1 MEIEK
6 LDVEASMEESGGV
19 ESSSGKEALLLAS
32 DLSDNLD
39 LDEDEKEKNQEEE
52 RSKGK
57 SFLDYE

>member
-19 ESSSGKEALLLAS
+19 ESSNGKEALLAS

-39 LDEDEKEKNQEEE
+39 LDEDEKENNQEEE
-52 RSKGK
+52 GSKGK
-57 SFLDYE
+57 SFLDYD